1 MIKKRIKLFF
11 ELIFLLTVMLC
22 LVANRLVIYGISQ
35 GIGQVTMIVNSQPID
50 TVLTDPS
57 FPDSLKQKLKLI
69 KAIKTFATDSLGI
82 LPSQNYTTVYNQ
94 HDKPIL
100 YTITACEPYSFKAKE
115 WWFPFLGN
123 VSYKG
128 FFNKKE
134 ARKEVLLLKG
144 QGYDVDVFSPSG
156 WSTLGW
162 FKDPVQTHMLKQSD
176 GNLANLIIH
185 ELTHGTVYI
194 KSDVTFNENL
204 ASFIGDKGA
213 EQFLKYKFGER
224 SKELKDY
231 EQHKLDT
238 KCFTNYL
245 LKGKERLD
253 SLYTA
258 MSFVSNPI
266 YNKKQKKKLIS
277 EIVTGVYRLP
287 LYNKQNYFNYS
298 LQAFSEGNAFFMS
311 FARYD
316 SQYDELNHDF
326 TQNYHADLKLYLS
339 AMKKK
344 YIL

>member
-50 TVLTDPS
+50 TVLNDPS

-69 KAIKTFATDSLGI
+69 KDIKTFATDSLGI

-162 FKDPVQTHMLKQSD
+162 
-176 GNLANLIIH
+176 
-185 ELTHGTVYI
+185 
-194 KSDVTFNENL
+194 
-204 ASFIGDKGA
+204 
-213 EQFLKYKFGER
+213 
-224 SKELKDY
+224 
-231 EQHKLDT
+231 
-238 KCFTNYL
+238 
-245 LKGKERLD
+245 
-253 SLYTA
+253 
-258 MSFVSNPI
+258 
-266 YNKKQKKKLIS
+266 
-277 EIVTGVYRLP
+277 
-287 LYNKQNYFNYS
+287 
-298 LQAFSEGNAFFMS
+298 
-311 FARYD
+311 
-316 SQYDELNHDF
+316 
-326 TQNYHADLKLYLS
+326 S
-339 AMKKK
+339 AP
-344 YIL
+344 